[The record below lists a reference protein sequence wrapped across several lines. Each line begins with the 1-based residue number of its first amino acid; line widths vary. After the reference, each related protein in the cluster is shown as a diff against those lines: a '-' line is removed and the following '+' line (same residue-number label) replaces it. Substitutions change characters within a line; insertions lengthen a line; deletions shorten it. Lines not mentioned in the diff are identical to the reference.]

1 MSDANQAK
9 DGTVKYVVHW
19 QERTF
24 EVEVSGMRPDY
35 TIKIDG
41 HEFPVDAHTL
51 GDPSL
56 LSILLDRASFL
67 AHVIP
72 SATMADHWEVSS
84 GGKFAR
90 LEVLDELS
98 SMAKKMHAAQSGGA
112 FVLLAPM
119 PGLVIDVKVKPGDHV
134 EVGTP
139 LVVMEAMKMQN
150 ELVSDIEGTVRQI
163 LTSPQQA
170 VESGARLME
179 IDSVDKTD

>member
-1 MSDANQAK
+1 M
-9 DGTVKYVVHW
+9 KYIVHW
-19 QERTF
+19 QDRKYV
-24 EVEVSGMRPDY
+24 VEVSGTRPDY
-35 TIKIDG
+35 TITIDG
-41 HEFPVDAHTL
+41 EVIVADAQTL

-72 SATMADHWEVSS
+72 SASMEDHWEVST

-98 SMAKKMHAAQSGGA
+98 SMAKQMHAEQSGGG

-119 PGLVIDVKVKPGDHV
+119 PGLVIDVKVKPGDQV
-134 EVGTP
+134 SVGTP

-150 ELVSDIEGTVRQI
+150 ELTSEIEGTVREVV
-163 LTSPQQA
+163 TSPQQA

-179 IDSVDKTD
+179 IDAAESAD